1 MKGTLISYQRKF
13 FDRNLAVVV
22 IGIND
27 DSPAAARGILAG
39 DIIQKVDQVDIQN
52 STQIL
57 KLIEEA
63 KNKNKS
69 SKFRRF

>member
-1 MKGTLISYQRKF
+1 M
-13 FDRNLAVVV
+13 V

-57 KLIEEA
+57 KL
-63 KNKNKS
+63 KS
-69 SKFRRF
+69 RIPQLFPK

>member
-1 MKGTLISYQRKF
+1 MTHLQLQG
-13 FDRNLAVVV
+13 
-22 IGIND
+22 
-27 DSPAAARGILAG
+27 GILAG

-63 KNKNKS
+63 KIKIKVQFFS
-69 SKFRRF
+69 YQRGDQM